1 VVVVGGGTGGRLP
14 GPLLDAVSARP
25 TEVGFGSV
33 GELIGLLRQVDD
45 RLPVVLRLPPEASD
59 IAVEASVASY
69 LPADAIVGRGACLV
83 IGAAPGGW

>member
-1 VVVVGGGTGGRLP
+1 MVGGGTGGRLP

>member
-1 VVVVGGGTGGRLP
+1 M
-14 GPLLDAVSARP
+14 
-25 TEVGFGSV
+25 
-33 GELIGLLRQVDD
+33 RQVDD